1 MRWHGVGAGAKN
13 GQHNAATFFLK
24 SSNIGQRF
32 IPSWLI
38 IGVELRI
45 YWRSQYSSIFT
56 MSSLL
61 NHAER
66 NRVTEEV
73 SCARRARSQRA
84 KRLEQAPKQQ
94 AHPCNFLSDIV
105 EYRIAKYHGLA
116 IVSSEK
122 RKISKIIMHCPA
134 CGTKTLSNN
143 QEHNAIASVLG
154 FMNKE
159 TSYEDAACV
168 SGVS

>member
-1 MRWHGVGAGAKN
+1 MLKGIGLPKSFQALRER
-13 GQHNAATFFLK
+13 AA
-24 SSNIGQRF
+24 N
-32 IPSWLI
+32 
-38 IGVELRI
+38 ELSG
-45 YWRSQYSSIFT
+45 WS
-56 MSSLL
+56 
-61 NHAER
+61 
-66 NRVTEEV
+66 
-73 SCARRARSQRA
+73 RRQNNKHTPAI
-84 KRLEQAPKQQ
+84 
-94 AHPCNFLSDIV
+94 FLSDIV